1 MLSLKGTELVQR
13 SFYHEKESVYGREIN
28 IWAGL
33 NMPMN
38 AGTSLACELIIYTG
52 ILEIIDLVANH
63 E

>member
-1 MLSLKGTELVQR
+1 
-13 SFYHEKESVYGREIN
+13 
-28 IWAGL
+28 
-33 NMPMN
+33 MPMN